1 MFRSGSTLTE
11 QLLATHP
18 RVVAGGELDILPALV
33 QTELA
38 PYPAAMAGASAGSLG
53 NMSRRYLQT
62 LSALYPGA
70 EYVTDKRPDNFL
82 NIGLIKAMFPDARIV
97 HTTRNALDN
106 CLSIYFLHL
115 DQRMSYALDL
125 LDIGHYYREYRR
137 LMAHWH
143 ALYGPDIL
151 DFEYEAYL
159 RDSGPA
165 VERLLEFC
173 GLAADDNGRKGSG
186 TAGAVKTASVWQVRE
201 APHQRSVGRW
211 RNYARHLSALRA
223 DLGELIDE
231 AP

>member
-1 MFRSGSTLTE
+1 
-11 QLLATHP
+11 
-18 RVVAGGELDILPALV
+18 
-33 QTELA
+33 
-38 PYPAAMAGASAGSLG
+38 
-53 NMSRRYLQT
+53 
-62 LSALYPGA
+62 
-70 EYVTDKRPDNFL
+70 
-82 NIGLIKAMFPDARIV
+82 
-97 HTTRNALDN
+97 
-106 CLSIYFLHL
+106 
-115 DQRMSYALDL
+115 MSYALDL

-159 RDSGPA
+159 RDPDPA
-165 VERLLEFC
+165 VERLLAFC